1 MIRGIGDNL
10 LLLTAAEQYQRK
22 TGEKLTLMT
31 KYAEFFQYADC
42 CYVLLGEHGY
52 PLYLERLEN
61 RRHPKIN
68 ETIKVGK
75 FTLTTKFAVP
85 GVGWHTNAEGN
96 EFWGAPVG
104 KHYLTVMYA
113 SLGLTG
119 DIEIA
124 PHLELTVAEKSFGRF
139 SARKQVALMN
149 GGKMRYKSLPTPTMQ
164 TIVNQ
169 LREKYDFVQIGA
181 GRNEPLTGARNL
193 QGKLTLRQTAAVLAN
208 SDLFVGAIGGLMHL
222 ARAVECPAVI
232 AYAGEPPELCYYAG
246 NAYVF
251 PDGDSLSRLDPR
263 AMAAAIE
270 TRLAEPR
277 EFPLQ
282 TATI

>member
-1 MIRGIGDNL
+1 
-10 LLLTAAEQYQRK
+10 LLTAAELYYRK

-31 KYAEFFQYADC
+31 KYAEFFQYADF

-52 PLYLERLEN
+52 PLYLERLES
-61 RRHPKIN
+61 RRRPKID
-68 ETIKVGK
+68 EIITVGK
-75 FTLTTKFAVP
+75 FALTTKFAVP
-85 GVGWHTNAEGN
+85 GLGWHTNAAGN
-96 EFWGAPVG
+96 ESCGAPVG

-124 PHLELTVAEKSFGRF
+124 PRLELTVAEKQFGRL
-139 SARKQVALMN
+139 SAKKQIALMN
-149 GGKMRYKSLPTPTMQ
+149 GGKMKYKSLPTPVMQ

-181 GRNEPLTGARNL
+181 RRDEPLTGVKNM
-193 QGKLTLRQTAAVLAN
+193 QGQLTLRQTAAVLAN

-251 PDGDSLSRLDPR
+251 PDGDLLSRLDPQ
-263 AMAAAIE
+263 AMITAIE
-270 TRLAEPR
+270 RRLTEPR
-277 EFPLQ
+277 EFPRQ
-282 TATI
+282 SATI